1 MNIIQDSAHEIPSD
15 STWVGNIQHLFFG
28 STNWI
33 YVRRLSQFC
42 GNLRAICDEIEQND
56 STKNGKSSELASIR
70 TKIDDL
76 VSWSEAFRLEQSLIH
91 LMDDSSAITELKR
104 RRADLDKFSPKLN
117 AHYQFEIRN
126 ELKKNESGDNPVK
139 GLLFRLV
146 KDLQWQEL
154 NGYHRHLITN
164 QIIQRINII
173 FLLSIFLFFLVN
185 IFFFYEKELFKSV
198 FLFVAIVSGIFGA
211 SFSML
216 TSIEARVSTSE
227 LDELRSIRSWPS
239 LFTRIS
245 AGAGGGLILYF
256 FILSGVVVIPGL
268 PGLDILSGGVPAQN
282 KEGFDAFALFVLL
295 SFIAGFAEKL
305 VPGLID
311 RATDRL
317 KGKEPEPLDVNP

>member
-15 STWVGNIQHLFFG
+15 STWAGNIQHLFFG

-33 YVRRLSQFC
+33 
-42 GNLRAICDEIEQND
+42 
-56 STKNGKSSELASIR
+56 
-70 TKIDDL
+70 
-76 VSWSEAFRLEQSLIH
+76 
-91 LMDDSSAITELKR
+91 
-104 RRADLDKFSPKLN
+104 
-117 AHYQFEIRN
+117 
-126 ELKKNESGDNPVK
+126 
-139 GLLFRLV
+139 
-146 KDLQWQEL
+146 
-154 NGYHRHLITN
+154 
-164 QIIQRINII
+164 
-173 FLLSIFLFFLVN
+173 
-185 IFFFYEKELFKSV
+185 
-198 FLFVAIVSGIFGA
+198 GI

-216 TSIEARVSTSE
+216 TSIEARVSTSD

-268 PGLDILSGGVPAQN
+268 PGLDILSGGVPAQD
-282 KEGFDAFALFVLL
+282 KKGFDAFALFVLL
-295 SFIAGFAEKL
+295 SFVAGFAEKL